1 MNPRFDKRILVL
13 GLLVL
18 AVLAFRP
25 VERMKAEPLFTG
37 SIAAVSTPTPR

>member
-1 MNPRFDKRILVL
+1 MTPRFDKRILVL

-18 AVLAFRP
+18 AVMAARP

-37 SIAAVSTPTPR
+37 SIAAKATTPR